1 MKVQKTKRLVVG
13 DIHGNYDKFNTIY
26 NLEKPEDPNTTL
38 YEVITLGDYFDTH
51 ENITPEQQLAGFK
64 NLLALQKKHNKEEG

>member
-26 NLEKPEDPNTTL
+26 NLEN
-38 YEVITLGDYFDTH
+38 
-51 ENITPEQQLAGFK
+51 
-64 NLLALQKKHNKEEG
+64 QKIQILHCMK

>member
-51 ENITPEQQLAGFK
+51 KNITP
-64 NLLALQKKHNKEEG
+64 